1 MSQAF
6 LKPLVHEKLI
16 ELARTGSFYKVKY
29 DAISG
34 KSGRTMG
41 VLDAKSNLA
50 EPSSIA
56 ANELASRYGD
66 RGYRRELRQEKI
78 SWRWELICDFSCE
91 VTSERFE
98 AQFTQQAV
106 MLIPPQQTPP
116 LPTVRFNL
124 LEVDY
129 EQPPQASS
137 GNSRITFRF
146 DVIVGRL

>member
-1 MSQAF
+1 MTESF

-16 ELARTGSFYKVKY
+16 ELARTGPFYRIKY
-29 DAISG
+29 DPIAG

-41 VLDAKSNLA
+41 VLDAKNNLV

-56 ANELASRYGD
+56 TNELSSRYGD
-66 RGYRRELRQEKI
+66 RGYRRELKQEKI
-78 SWRWELICDFSCE
+78 SWRWELICDFSGE
-91 VTSERFE
+91 VASERFE
-98 AQFTQQAV
+98 ALFTQQAV
-106 MLIPPQQTPP
+106 MLIPPQQIPP

-146 DVIVGRL
+146 DVIVGRQ